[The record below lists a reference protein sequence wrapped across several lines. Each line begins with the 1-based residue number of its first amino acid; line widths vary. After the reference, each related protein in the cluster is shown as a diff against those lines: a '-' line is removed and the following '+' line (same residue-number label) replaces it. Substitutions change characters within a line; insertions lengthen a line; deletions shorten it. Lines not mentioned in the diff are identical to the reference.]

1 MIIIIALLV
10 LLVLLVA
17 HLIILPLSK
26 KRPVFIKGFEGSFFI
41 LIFFAAIAAIIH
53 PAIYIF
59 ALAVAMFIYYTKSW
73 IVYGVSPDNVSSAF
87 ERAIL
92 ASRAISIK
100 VFRGYQ
106 VDNSMLVRIYN
117 LGLKVCYIQYKSKTD
132 SKKAELTKDI
142 FRKFMQNY
150 YIYT

>member
-1 MIIIIALLV
+1 MILTFVWVTLLI
-10 LLVLLVA
+10 LLTA

-26 KRPVFIKGFEGSFFI
+26 KRPIFIKGFEGALFLSVFLATISSMVHPTLYLLAIVVGFI
-41 LIFFAAIAAIIH
+41 
-53 PAIYIF
+53 
-59 ALAVAMFIYYTKSW
+59 VYYTKSW
-73 IVYGVSPDNVSSAF
+73 IIYGVSPDNVSRAF

-92 ASRAISIK
+92 ASRATSIK
-100 VFRGYQ
+100 VVRGYQ

-117 LGLKVCYIQYKSKTD
+117 LGLRICYIQYKSKTD

-150 YIYT
+150 YI

>member
-1 MIIIIALLV
+1 MILTFVWVTLLI
-10 LLVLLVA
+10 LLTA

-26 KRPVFIKGFEGSFFI
+26 KRPLFIKGFEGALFLSVFLATISSMVHPTLYLLAIVVGFI
-41 LIFFAAIAAIIH
+41 
-53 PAIYIF
+53 
-59 ALAVAMFIYYTKSW
+59 VYYTKSW
-73 IVYGVSPDNVSSAF
+73 IIYGVSPDNVSSAF

-92 ASRAISIK
+92 ASRATSIK
-100 VFRGYQ
+100 VVRGYQ

-117 LGLKVCYIQYKSKTD
+117 LGLRICYIQYKSKTD

-150 YIYT
+150 YI